1 MGKDP
6 HFIPPVLGG
15 VAWQA
20 VCREVTWISLGH
32 TWGSP
37 SIGDRDH
44 RLVENFYPHPSM
56 VDETDLLSVH
66 PTGISVPGSHGM

>member
-15 VAWQA
+15 VSWQA

-44 RLVENFYPHPSM
+44 RLVETFHSHPQ
-56 VDETDLLSVH
+56 LLMKLTCRQSI
-66 PTGISVPGSHGM
+66 PPGYLFQP